1 MLRLVVVISVFSSLA
16 QAGEVTLLRAGVQS
30 SAPVVKSGWV
40 GLWPS
45 RFVSVKVQR
54 AKVRHPIDDDDK
66 PASVKTGMELTLAG
80 ESELPLVL
88 VKGLAARAVSE
99 VMKPGPLSEAGV
111 PLKSERATLE
121 TQRVG
126 ERGHRLVLRV
136 GEKTQTLFEQADG
149 DLDGWSLHWAGDL
162 DGDGQPDFLISADTH
177 YAVET
182 LRLFLSSRARKNEL
196 VHEVAKVASGGC

>member
-1 MLRLVVVISVFSSLA
+1 MLRVVMLSTMLSSLA

-30 SAPVVKSGWV
+30 SAPVVKTGWV

-45 RFVSVKVQR
+45 RFVPVKVQR
-54 AKVRHPIDDDDK
+54 ARVRHPIDDDGK
-66 PASVKTGMELTLAG
+66 PDSVKTGMELTLAG
-80 ESELPLVL
+80 EPELPLVL
-88 VKGLAARAVSE
+88 VKGLPPRAVTE

-111 PLKSERATLE
+111 PLKSERVTLE
-121 TQRVG
+121 AQRLG

-136 GEKTQTLFEQADG
+136 GEKEQVLFKQADG
-149 DLDGWSLHWAGDL
+149 DLDGWRLHWAGDL

-196 VHEVAKVASGGC
+196 VREVAKVASGGC